1 MIMTKGQIE
10 DTISKLTT
18 KFYLENIGVGPTS
31 VKTYIL
37 DDMVIVRTQGKLFPI
52 EQKILLG
59 NKGIELVKDIR
70 KTFHEVAASKLI
82 TLIEAVVHQSIVST
96 HTDVSTKTGES
107 VVIFVFKENL
117 EKNILNLR

>member
-1 MIMTKGQIE
+1 MTKGQIE
-10 DTISKLTT
+10 DAISKLTT

-59 NKGIELVKDIR
+59 DKGIELVKDIR

-82 TLIEAVVHQSIVST
+82 TLIEKVVHQSVIST

-117 EKNILNLR
+117 EKNILNFR

>member
-1 MIMTKGQIE
+1 MTKGQVQDI
-10 DTISKLTT
+10 ISKLTT
-18 KFYLENIGVGPTS
+18 KFYFENIGIGPKS

-59 NKGIELVKDIR
+59 DKGIELVKDIR

-82 TLIEAVVHQSIVST
+82 SLIEEVVHQPIVST

-107 VVIFVFKENL
+107 IVVFVLKDNL
-117 EKNILNLR
+117 EKNIVHLR